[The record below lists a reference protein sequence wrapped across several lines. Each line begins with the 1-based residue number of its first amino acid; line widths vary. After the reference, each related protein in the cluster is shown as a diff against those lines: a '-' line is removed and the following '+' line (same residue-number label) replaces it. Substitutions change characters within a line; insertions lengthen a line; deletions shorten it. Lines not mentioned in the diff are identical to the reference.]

1 MIEHVNDL
9 EFVDPR
15 DMYFAQLT
23 QVVGSLARTT
33 SLSGNEKPEPVAIH
47 PHHLRELPVEMF
59 LLIKPKTI

>member
-1 MIEHVNDL
+1 
-9 EFVDPR
+9 
-15 DMYFAQLT
+15 MYFAQLT